1 MVFLRFFPS
10 RNGQDGGE
18 KKEVT
23 GVRSYH
29 VLQVLRPMQGGMRR
43 HVFDLIAGLLDKGHQ
58 VTIAGPGNLGL
69 TRDLSAQVRAV
80 EIELVDGLNP
90 LSDWKAVRQLAAV
103 LRRERFDLVHL
114 HGAKAGYI
122 GRMAAKQAN
131 PRPPVIY
138 TVHNQVLP
146 RGGLLKKVMNVL
158 ERRLAVETDRVI
170 TVSNNLQQEVCR
182 THGVDVARA
191 VTIHNGVDAP
201 PPLSRRYARTVLGCE
216 REGAY
221 VIGAI
226 GRMVPEK
233 GFDTLIDAFTDLLGR
248 GVEAELVLI
257 GDGPF
262 LSDYQRQAGKFGLS
276 SIRFVGEVPNAS
288 RLLPG
293 FDLLAQPSHAEGLGL
308 VPIEAMLAGCPVV
321 ASEVGGLPEV
331 VVHGE
336 TGLLVPPRDATALAD
351 ALQVLIENADLRE
364 RLARTGKWRAEA
376 LFTRES
382 MIEATLREYEAV
394 LTGREGVL
402 A

>member
-1 MVFLRFFPS
+1 
-10 RNGQDGGE
+10 
-18 KKEVT
+18 VT
-23 GVRSYH
+23 GVSSYH

-43 HVFDLIAGLLDKGHQ
+43 HVLDLIAGLLDEGHQ
-58 VTIAGPGNLGL
+58 VTIAGPKNLSL
-69 TRDLSAQVRAV
+69 TRDLSAQVLAL

-90 LSDWKAVRQLAAV
+90 LADWKAVRQLLTV
-103 LRRERFDLVHL
+103 LRRDRYDLVHL

-122 GRMAAKQAN
+122 GRMALKLAN

-146 RGGLLKKVMNVL
+146 QGGMIKRVMNVL
-158 ERRLAVETDRVI
+158 ERRLAADTDRVI

-182 THGVDVARA
+182 THGIDAARA

-216 REGAY
+216 FEGAF

-233 GFDTLIDAFTDLLGR
+233 GFDTLIDAFTQLLGR

-257 GDGPF
+257 GDGPY
-262 LSDYQRQAGKFGLS
+262 LSDYQKQAGKIGLS
-276 SIRFVGEVPNAS
+276 SIRFVGEVPNAA

-308 VPIEAMLAGCPVV
+308 VPIEAMIAGCPVV

-336 TGLLVPPRDATALAD
+336 TGLLVPPRDAAALAD
-351 ALQVLIENADLRE
+351 ALQALIQNSDLRE
-364 RLARTGKWRAEA
+364 RLARTAKQRAEA
-376 LFTRES
+376 LFSREG
-382 MIEATLREYEAV
+382 MIEATLREYKAV
-394 LTGREGVL
+394 LASREGVL